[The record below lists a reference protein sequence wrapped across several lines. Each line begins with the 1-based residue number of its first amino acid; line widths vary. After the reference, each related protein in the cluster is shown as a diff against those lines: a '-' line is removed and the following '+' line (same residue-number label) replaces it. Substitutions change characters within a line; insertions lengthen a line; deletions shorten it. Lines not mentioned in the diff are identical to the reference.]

1 MGWLAAAEALA
12 ALTSIPPSTA
22 LLARLLASTRNSDLR
37 ANLRIR
43 ILLADRAAAA
53 GRVTRQPVGPRL
65 PCASPRGPRDV
76 RESASRVGPES
87 RFGSGRREGTAGLP
101 SGRARCVIGAA
112 VSGSVGRVPGSP
124 LSYRLGARIGVAD
137 QPGMSGS
144 WAPPGEARR
153 AGERR
158 ARRL

>member
-12 ALTSIPPSTA
+12 VLTSIPPSTA

-124 LSYRLGARIGVAD
+124 LSYGPGPRAGVAD
-137 QPGMSGS
+137 QPGTSGS
-144 WAPPGEARR
+144 WAAPGEARR
-153 AGERR
+153 AGERP
-158 ARRL
+158 